1 MAINRESTNSAQRTG
16 ARPPVQEPTV
26 FIVDDDNAL
35 RDSLVF
41 LLRSVGLAAQAFA
54 TAEEFLAA
62 HEPDQPGCLV
72 VDVRLPGMSGIALQ
86 EALERREASLPVILV
101 TGFAEVPTAVKAMK
115 RGAIDFIE
123 KPFSNDVLL
132 DCIRKA
138 IDIDEA
144 RRRAHAART
153 LVLARV
159 ERLSPRE
166 REVMHMIVAGTSTK
180 EIAYDLGLS
189 DKTVEVHRSHIM
201 KKMQVGSV
209 VELVRLG
216 VGALLQ
222 N

>member
-1 MAINRESTNSAQRTG
+1 MATNREPVKSEPRNETRTP
-16 ARPPVQEPTV
+16 ARVPTV
-26 FIVDDDNAL
+26 FIVDDDDVL
-35 RDSLVF
+35 RESLVF
-41 LLRSVGLAAQAFA
+41 LLRSVGLPVEAYA
-54 TAEEFLAA
+54 TAEDFLAA
-62 HEPDQPGCLV
+62 YESEQPGCLV
-72 VDVRLPGMSGIALQ
+72 ADVRLPGMSGIALQ
-86 EALERREASLPVILV
+86 EALERRETPLPVILV
-101 TGFAEVPTAVKAMK
+101 SGFAEVPTAVKAMK

-138 IDIDEA
+138 IDIDEE
-144 RRRAHAART
+144 RRRVHAART

-159 ERLSPRE
+159 QRLSPRE
-166 REVMHMIVAGTSTK
+166 REVMGMIVAGTSTK

-201 KKMQVGSV
+201 KKMQVSSV
-209 VELVRLG
+209 VDLVRLG

>member
-1 MAINRESTNSAQRTG
+1 MAINREPANSAQRTD
-16 ARPPVQEPTV
+16 ARPPIQEPTV
-26 FIVDDDNAL
+26 FIVDDDDAL

-54 TAEEFLAA
+54 TAEDFLAA
-62 HEPDQPGCLV
+62 YAPDQPGCLV

-86 EALERREASLPVILV
+86 EALERREAPLPVILV
-101 TGFAEVPTAVKAMK
+101 TGYAEVPTAVKAMK

-138 IDIDEA
+138 IDIDEE
-144 RRRAHAART
+144 RRRARAART

-216 VGALLQ
+216 VGTLLQ

>member
-1 MAINRESTNSAQRTG
+1 MAATREIEKIDRRIEAEKHATT
-16 ARPPVQEPTV
+16 PTV
-26 FIVDDDNAL
+26 FIIDDDQVL

-41 LLRSVGLAAQAFA
+41 LLRSVGLAVKPFA

-62 HEPDQPGCLV
+62 HEPDQAGCLV
-72 VDVRLPGMSGIALQ
+72 TDVRLPGMSGIALQ
-86 EALERREASLPVILV
+86 EALERREAALPVILIS
-101 TGFAEVPTAVKAMK
+101 GFAEVPTAVKAMK

-138 IDIDEA
+138 IGIDEE
-144 RRRAHAART
+144 RRRIRAARSA
-153 LVLARV
+153 VR
-159 ERLSPRE
+159 ERIQRLSPRE
-166 REVMHMIVAGTSTK
+166 REVMHMMVAGSSTK

-201 KKMQVGSV
+201 KKMHVSSV

-216 VGALLQ
+216 IGALLE

>member
-1 MAINRESTNSAQRTG
+1 MQG
-16 ARPPVQEPTV
+16 PTV
-26 FIVDDDNAL
+26 FIIDDDDVL
-35 RDSLVF
+35 RESLAF
-41 LLRSVGLAAQAFA
+41 LLESVGLAVQPFA
-54 TAEEFLAA
+54 TAEDFLAA
-62 HEPDQPGCLV
+62 HEQNQPGCLV

-86 EALERREASLPVILV
+86 EALERRKAPIPVIII

-138 IDIDEA
+138 IDIDEQ

-153 LVLARV
+153 CVLARV

-166 REVMHMIVAGTSTK
+166 LEVMHMIIAGTSTK
-180 EIAYDLGLS
+180 DIAYDLGLS
-189 DKTVEVHRSHIM
+189 DKTIEEHRSHIM

-216 VGALLQ
+216 LGTLLQ

>member
-1 MAINRESTNSAQRTG
+1 MATNRESVKSEPSGDTRALLR
-16 ARPPVQEPTV
+16 VPTV
-26 FIVDDDNAL
+26 FIVDDDEVL
-35 RDSLVF
+35 RESLVF
-41 LLRSVGLAAQAFA
+41 LLRAAY
-54 TAEEFLAA
+54 ENE
-62 HEPDQPGCLV
+62 QPGCLV
-72 VDVRLPGMSGIALQ
+72 ADVRLPGMSGIALQ
-86 EALERREASLPVILV
+86 EALERRETPLPVILV

-138 IDIDEA
+138 IDIDEE
-144 RRRAHAART
+144 RRRVRAARI
-153 LVLARV
+153 LVLARID
-159 ERLSPRE
+159 RLSPRE
-166 REVMHMIVAGTSTK
+166 REVMGMIVAGTSTK
-180 EIAYDLGLS
+180 EIAFDLKLS

-201 KKMQVGSV
+201 KKMQVSSV

>member
-1 MAINRESTNSAQRTG
+1 MSRELEKIDPRSA
-16 ARPPVQEPTV
+16 AEAHAAPPTV
-26 FIVDDDNAL
+26 FIIDDDDAL

-41 LLRSVGLAAQAFA
+41 LMRSVGLEVQPFA
-54 TAEEFLAA
+54 TAEDFLAA
-62 HEPDQPGCLV
+62 HEPNRAGCLV
-72 VDVRLPGMSGIALQ
+72 TDVRLPGMSGIALQ
-86 EALERREASLPVILV
+86 EALERRQTPLPVILIS
-101 TGFAEVPTAVKAMK
+101 GFAEVPTAVKAMK

-138 IDIDEA
+138 IDIDEE
-144 RRRAHAART
+144 RRRIHAARSA
-153 LVLARV
+153 VLARID
-159 ERLSPRE
+159 RLSPRE
-166 REVMHMIVAGTSTK
+166 REVMHMVVAGTSTK

-201 KKMQVGSV
+201 KKMRVGSV

-216 VGALLQ
+216 VGALME